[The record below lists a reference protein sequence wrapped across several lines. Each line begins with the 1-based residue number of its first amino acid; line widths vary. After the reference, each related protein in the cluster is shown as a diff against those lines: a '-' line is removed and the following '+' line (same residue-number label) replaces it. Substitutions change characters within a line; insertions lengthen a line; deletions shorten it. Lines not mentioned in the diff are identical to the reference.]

1 MDGDVI
7 RDIFVIGGGINGCGI
22 ARDAAGRGYSVVLAE
37 MKDFA
42 SGTSSASTKLI
53 HGGLRY
59 LEHYEFRLVREALME
74 REVLWAMAPHVI
86 WPMRFVLPFQKGG
99 PRPAWLIRLGLFLY
113 DYIGGRKLL
122 PATSTVDLATDPA
135 GGPLKKLF
143 RKAFEYSDGW
153 VDDARLVVLNAR
165 DAADRGADIRTGTKV
180 VTARRENGHW
190 NVETENV
197 EAGARE
203 TFRARMLVNAAGP
216 WIDKVLSSAFARNVT
231 PHQRSLAFG
240 ICTAAGSAGMFLFA
254 PLSQG
259 LISAYGWSDSLVYLG
274 VLMLLVP
281 FFAIPLRGN
290 ASSGRQSEA
299 QYKQSIGEALKEALG
314 HKSYLLLV
322 SGFFVCGYQV
332 AFITA
337 HFPAYIGDIGI
348 DARYAVIA
356 LALIGFFNII
366 GSLSAGFI
374 AQRYSKPYF
383 LALIYLAR
391 SVAVTAFLLLPQTP
405 VSVIVF
411 AIVMGLLWLSTVPPT
426 NALVAIMF
434 GTRHLG
440 LLGGIVFLSHQV
452 GSFLGVWMG
461 GYLYDRFGSYDPVW
475 WLGVAL
481 GVFAA
486 IVHWPIEER
495 GVARP
500 ATA

>member
-1 MDGDVI
+1 MSAVSGACAPSSASREMPWLIIAAGSIVAMLTFGPRSAMGFFQLPMLADTGWDRTTFGLAMAVQNLCWGLGQPFFGAI
-7 RDIFVIGGGINGCGI
+7 ADRFGTWRVLAMSGLLYAAGLFIMAFANAPIWLHIGGGILVGLGI
-22 ARDAAGRGYSVVLAE
+22 ASGSFGIVL
-37 MKDFA
+37 
-42 SGTSSASTKLI
+42 
-53 HGGLRY
+53 
-59 LEHYEFRLVREALME
+59 
-74 REVLWAMAPHVI
+74 
-86 WPMRFVLPFQKGG
+86 
-99 PRPAWLIRLGLFLY
+99 
-113 DYIGGRKLL
+113 
-122 PATSTVDLATDPA
+122 
-135 GGPLKKLF
+135 
-143 RKAFEYSDGW
+143 
-153 VDDARLVVLNAR
+153 
-165 DAADRGADIRTGTKV
+165 
-180 VTARRENGHW
+180 
-190 NVETENV
+190 
-197 EAGARE
+197 
-203 TFRARMLVNAAGP
+203 
-216 WIDKVLSSAFARNVT
+216 SAFARNVS
-231 PHQRSLAFG
+231 PDQRSLAFG
-240 ICTAAGSAGMFLFA
+240 IGTAAGSAGMFLFA

-281 FFAIPLRGN
+281 FFALPLRGN

-299 QYKQSIGEALKEALG
+299 HYKQSIGEALKEALG
-314 HKSYLLLV
+314 HRSYLLLV

-440 LLGGIVFLSHQV
+440 LLGGIVFLSHQI

-461 GYLYDRFGSYDPVW
+461 GYLYDHFGSYDPVW

-486 IVHWPIEER
+486 VVHWPIEEK

-500 ATA
+500 AMA